1 MPFLSLRE
9 WLSPVLHLTPA
20 TVEPRVV
27 DIGRV
32 GFWWLSMTPR
42 TTGLKSW
49 REMRTV
55 AEGQD

>member
-1 MPFLSLRE
+1 MPYLSLRE
-9 WLSPVLHLTPA
+9 LLSPVLRLIPA
-20 TVEPRVV
+20 TVEPRFV

-32 GFWWLSMTPR
+32 GFWWLSMIPR
-42 TTGLKSW
+42 TTGLKNW